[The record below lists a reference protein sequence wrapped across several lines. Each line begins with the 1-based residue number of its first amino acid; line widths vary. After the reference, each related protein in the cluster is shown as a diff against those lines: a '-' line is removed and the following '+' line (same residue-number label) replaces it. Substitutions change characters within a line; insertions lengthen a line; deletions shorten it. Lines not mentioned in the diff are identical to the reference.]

1 MKCSKCKREIPENT
15 TICPY
20 CHKVLALECPNCH
33 SIGENPICEK
43 CGFII
48 LTKCSKCGR
57 TISTAADKCKCGF
70 PVKTSIAYQECESDE
85 FASVIV
91 RFAAL
96 KQIRKILGSQ
106 ELFSKFYFRLRN
118 LLIAQLSGIDGKII
132 IYNDI
137 FTINFNKELSL
148 PTSANKAVRLA
159 LKIVNAFSELNAKV
173 IEELAIPLKLEITII
188 KKTASD
194 LLENISI
201 NNNVKLLTVKKES
214 KKYLKG
220 LQINIDQFIQDCIN
234 KDFKTDSLY
243 SIEENGQQLMFYEIL
258 LDSYIIP
265 PSNQSLDTPVEIQK
279 NEIKKVA
286 IKEKEPEDIYN
297 IKIFDIN
304 AKCKF
309 EKSTAT
315 QIFEK
320 FSDNKIISLRTS
332 SNWGIKTSD
341 IINYYTSKNIKILH
355 VACTEEMT

>member
-106 ELFSKFYFRLRN
+106 ELFSKFYLRLRN

-137 FTINFNKELSL
+137 FTFY
-148 PTSANKAVRLA
+148 
-159 LKIVNAFSELNAKV
+159 
-173 IEELAIPLKLEITII
+173 
-188 KKTASD
+188 D
-194 LLENISI
+194 LLHLSYDLLLLNSGLLRYRHEYFRRPHYLHQWYDHYCYLGMMK
-201 NNNVKLLTVKKES
+201 VK
-214 KKYLKG
+214 
-220 LQINIDQFIQDCIN
+220 NFC
-234 KDFKTDSLY
+234 
-243 SIEENGQQLMFYEIL
+243 
-258 LDSYIIP
+258 
-265 PSNQSLDTPVEIQK
+265 
-279 NEIKKVA
+279 
-286 IKEKEPEDIYN
+286 
-297 IKIFDIN
+297 
-304 AKCKF
+304 
-309 EKSTAT
+309 
-315 QIFEK
+315 
-320 FSDNKIISLRTS
+320 
-332 SNWGIKTSD
+332 
-341 IINYYTSKNIKILH
+341 
-355 VACTEEMT
+355 